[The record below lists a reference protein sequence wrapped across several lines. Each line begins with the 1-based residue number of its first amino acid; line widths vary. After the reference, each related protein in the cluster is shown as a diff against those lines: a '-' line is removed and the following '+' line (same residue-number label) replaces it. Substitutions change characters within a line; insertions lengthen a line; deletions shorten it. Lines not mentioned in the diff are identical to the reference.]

1 MRPAETIATLASF
14 ENRGAGSDAERRA
27 AIELASVLDR
37 ERIVGRRETVLEPFW
52 CRPNWAL
59 THAWH
64 AALGL
69 AGSLVATTSAR
80 VGGAMVLVA
89 LLSLLADALTGV
101 SLGRRLTPERA
112 SQNVISEGSPGP
124 GDEHNR
130 VRLVITA
137 NYDAGRTGLLYRDR
151 VRRAVAA
158 LANASGR
165 RAPGWLGWLTI
176 ALGWVLA
183 VAIVR
188 VAGHKGTALGAAQLI
203 PTVGLVLA
211 LAALLE
217 LATAGWGPAANDNA
231 SGVGA
236 AIALVRALD
245 AAAPR
250 RLAVDLVLQ
259 GAGDGEGIGL
269 RRYLRA
275 RRSSR
280 RAPNTIVLGLA
291 ASGGGAPVWFLSDGA
306 LVPLVYFRQLRLL
319 CSAVAAD
326 ESQSDARPYR
336 GRGATPA
343 LPARW
348 RRLPAIA
355 LGARDRLGMAP
366 RSHQT
371 TDTPQRVD
379 PRSVDRVVEFALLLV
394 DQIDAYLAHRA
405 APAHRHGDRPP
416 LKALYTGVIGLRF
429 AGHSRLFPPTRANRA
444 TSSRRRS

>member
-14 ENRGAGSDAERRA
+14 ENRGAGTDAERRA
-27 AIELASVLDR
+27 AIELASVLQR
-37 ERIVGRRETVLEPFW
+37 EGIQRPRETVIEPFW

-59 THAWH
+59 AHAWH

-69 AGSLVATTSAR
+69 AGSLVVTTSAR

-112 SQNVISEGSPGP
+112 SQNVVSEATPSPRDDTG
-124 GDEHNR
+124 R

-137 NYDAGRTGLLYRDR
+137 NYDAGRTGLVYRDR

-158 LANASGR
+158 LTNPTGR
-165 RAPGWLGWLTI
+165 RAPGWLAWLAI
-176 ALGWVLA
+176 ALGWVLVIA
-183 VAIVR
+183 VLR
-188 VAGHKGTALGAAQLI
+188 LSGHKGTALGVAQLV

-211 LAALLE
+211 LASLLE
-217 LATAGWGPAANDNA
+217 SATAGWGPAANDNA

-236 AIALVRALD
+236 AVALVQALD

-269 RRYLRA
+269 RSYLRV

-291 ASGGGAPVWFLSDGA
+291 ASSGGGPVWFLSDGA
-306 LVPLVYFRQLRLL
+306 LVPLAYFRQLRRL
-319 CSAVAAD
+319 CETVAA
-326 ESQSDARPYR
+326 EEPQAHARPYR

-348 RRLPAIA
+348 GRLPAIT
-355 LGARDRLGMAP
+355 LGARDRLGLAP
-366 RSHQT
+366 RSHQVS
-371 TDTPQRVD
+371 DAAASVD
-379 PRSVDRVVEFALLLV
+379 SRAVDRVVEFALLLV
-394 DQIDAYLAHRA
+394 DQIDAHLANRT
-405 APAHRHGDRPP
+405 APAETIARP
-416 LKALYTGVIGLRF
+416 I
-429 AGHSRLFPPTRANRA
+429 RLA
-444 TSSRRRS
+444 RR